1 MQATNFDAMVNN
13 GFDESKILDLNF
25 FPNIFFCMKL
35 SKEEDGFMDVFLVFG
50 MVVFHAFSKELAY
63 TPLGKTSIHVQLDP
77 TSLAKLVKG
86 KKLI

>member
-1 MQATNFDAMVNN
+1 
-13 GFDESKILDLNF
+13 
-25 FPNIFFCMKL
+25 MKL

-50 MVVFHAFSKELAY
+50 MVGFHAFPKKPSY

-86 KKLI
+86 TN